1 MKKKNSKLFWLIIIF
16 IVAYLFLGKI
26 NFLNAPSLDRN
37 FYKNALELEQKREY
51 KNAYYAFKKVSPF
64 YCVYDGVL
72 YHQANCAANIED
84 EKTAIKKLETLIT
97 KFPKSKLLPAAY
109 YRLGQAYMRTGQI
122 KSAEKTFHKIAE
134 KYPDSEYKIAAYYYV
149 GRINK
154 KKNLAYS
161 ISLWKKYLELSPSGR
176 FGIEC
181 IDELK
186 ACNAML
192 SNNDRLNIGIT
203 YYLAEKYG
211 SAVEQFQVISIQKSW
226 CYLAKCYIKTR
237 QNDKAAEII
246 KTGLTQYAK
255 YTPKDDLVEIVKLYS
270 NISPKTKIETWG
282 ELVNLTQNT
291 QAHDYA
297 LFNLAKISPD
307 DKSIS
312 IYKKIIREYPHGDFA
327 SESMW
332 EMMWDDYKHK
342 KYKQALKISK
352 IHRHKFKNSNASAK
366 VLFWT
371 GKIFEKQNKKQ
382 QALNCYDEVLE
393 NYNTSYYAFRANG
406 RIKALKNKKDPMWSV
421 SYKNRLNDSVFSIK
435 NPYPA
440 YKMYAKYGR
449 EFLELVEIGDFEL
462 VSNYDITDE
471 LLDSWVDFKKG
482 KSSISCLKA
491 RNIID
496 AQYPNPAINNDV
508 CKLAFPLHYVEEIN
522 SASKRNRLDAAIIIS
537 IIKEESHF
545 NPEIKSTAN
554 ALGLM
559 QLLPSTAAH
568 IADRNGL
575 NYSKSS
581 DLLKPKT
588 NIKLGS
594 TFLKSLYNDSGN
606 MLYAVASY
614 NAGPGAVKKWINN
627 YTSNDLDAFVEDIPY
642 PETQNYVKKVYRSYW
657 CYKRLY

>member
-1 MKKKNSKLFWLIIIF
+1 MEKKNSKLFWLIIIS
-16 IVAYLFLGKI
+16 IVLYLFLGKI

-37 FYKNALELEQKREY
+37 FYKKALELEQKGEY

-109 YRLGQAYMRTGQI
+109 YRLGQAYMRVGKI

-226 CYLAKCYIKTR
+226 CYLAKCYIKTG

-352 IHRHKFKNSNASAK
+352 IHRHKFKNSNASVK

-382 QALNCYDEVLE
+382 QALNCYDEVLK

-545 NPEIKSTAN
+545 NPEIKSTAD

-575 NYSKSS
+575 NYSQSS

-627 YTSNDLDAFVEDIPY
+627 YNSNDLDAFVEDIPY